1 MQAVPVGVS
10 FCYKP
15 KEAYYVPVKKI
26 DGIFKKLKPILEN
39 EKIGKVG
46 QNIKYEILILKNQG
60 IELKGVIFDTM
71 VASYLLN
78 PSKSNHNLEDIAF
91 EYLDYRMNPVIE
103 DLLGKGKSAITM
115 DQVDVDK
122 VCRYCCQDSDITM
135 RLKNVLSVQLQEK
148 GLYELFFNIELPLVY
163 VLAQIEYAG
172 VRIDTGYLAKMSTR
186 LKKDLDNLTA
196 RIYEIAGGEFNINSP
211 KQLSAILFDKLKL
224 RVVKKTKTGV
234 STDES
239 VLQVLAAEHALPD
252 AILQYRQLFK
262 LKSTYVD
269 ALPELVN
276 KKTDRL
282 HASFNQTVTAT
293 GRLSSSEPNLQNIPV
308 KTDIGRQIRGAF
320 ISKGKQNR
328 ILSADYSQV
337 ELRIL
342 AHISGDSDMIEAFKS
357 RRDIHT
363 HTASLIYNVKEEDV
377 DSKMRSSAKTVNFG
391 IIYGM
396 SPYGLS
402 KDLRISVEEATIF
415 IDAYFARYPKV
426 KAYMQDSIEAARSK
440 GFVTT
445 LMDRRRWIP
454 EINSLN
460 VNIRQFA
467 ERTAINTPIQG
478 SAADLI
484 KIAMINI
491 NSQLRKKNMK
501 TSMILQVHDEL
512 VFDVPEEETKEATA
526 LIRDLMEHAIEL
538 KVPVE
543 ASLKI
548 GENWLDMREIK

>member
-1 MQAVPVGVS
+1 
-10 FCYKP
+10 
-15 KEAYYVPVKKI
+15 
-26 DGIFKKLKPILEN
+26 
-39 EKIGKVG
+39 
-46 QNIKYEILILKNQG
+46 
-60 IELKGVIFDTM
+60 
-71 VASYLLN
+71 
-78 PSKSNHNLEDIAF
+78 
-91 EYLDYRMNPVIE
+91 
-103 DLLGKGKSAITM
+103 
-115 DQVDVDK
+115 
-122 VCRYCCQDSDITM
+122 
-135 RLKNVLSVQLQEK
+135 
-148 GLYELFFNIELPLVY
+148 
-163 VLAQIEYAG
+163 
-172 VRIDTGYLAKMSTR
+172 
-186 LKKDLDNLTA
+186 
-196 RIYEIAGGEFNINSP
+196 
-211 KQLSAILFDKLKL
+211 
-224 RVVKKTKTGV
+224 
-234 STDES
+234 
-239 VLQVLAAEHALPD
+239 
-252 AILQYRQLFK
+252 
-262 LKSTYVD
+262 
-269 ALPELVN
+269 
-276 KKTDRL
+276 
-282 HASFNQTVTAT
+282 
-293 GRLSSSEPNLQNIPV
+293 
-308 KTDIGRQIRGAF
+308 
-320 ISKGKQNR
+320 
-328 ILSADYSQV
+328 
-337 ELRIL
+337 
-342 AHISGDSDMIEAFKS
+342 
-357 RRDIHT
+357 
-363 HTASLIYNVKEEDV
+363 LIYNVKEEDV